1 MVLSS
6 LLGGIL
12 LLAVCWKI
20 SQLIKAPSD
29 RVLRS
34 VTLCIL
40 CAALSFPLGLKSVA
54 RHVDSLTGDGIAKLL
69 QNALLLVLVHFLQC
83 VFLYS
88 ASDRMAGNKRARWEL
103 IPLAFTIGI
112 ATMAMAITPGPERA
126 HTYATANM
134 REPGVALFYLA
145 AGMYLVYGLA
155 LALWWTLRCI
165 RVSNEPL
172 RTGLRLVAAA
182 LTAMVLMGSLRETLT
197 VTRWA
202 GGSVPAALIV
212 GAKLLLD
219 IAIPLFVAGI
229 LYPAAATRWLTGR
242 LWAHRRRMYRRLTP
256 LWTALHEAFPEDSL
270 HRTPARGRCD
280 ALRVRGMH
288 RRYYRRAIECRDGLV
303 RISPYLAELEAPLD
317 PSAPL
322 PPGRA
327 AVHLRE
333 ALAAYTAGAPVPGRA
348 IAVALPGGHD
358 LDDDVRQLVAL
369 SDALRTYQEG
379 A

>member
-1 MVLSS
+1 MALSS

-12 LLAVCWKI
+12 LLALAWKI
-20 SQLIKAPSD
+20 SQLVKAPSD

-34 VTLCIL
+34 VTLCIV
-40 CAALSFPLGLKSVA
+40 CAALSFLLGLKSGA
-54 RHVDSLTGDGIAKLL
+54 RYVDSLTGDGLAKLL
-69 QNALLLVLVHFLQC
+69 QNALLLVLVYLLQC
-83 VFLYS
+83 VFLYA
-88 ASDRMAGNKRARWEL
+88 ASDRTAGSKRAGWEL
-103 IPLAFTIGI
+103 VPLTSAIGI
-112 ATMAMAITPGPERA
+112 ATWAMAITPETERA

-145 AGMYLVYGLA
+145 AGLYLVYGLA
-155 LALWWTLRCI
+155 LALWWTLRYI
-165 RVSNEPL
+165 RVSHKPL
-172 RTGLRLVAAA
+172 RTGLQLVAAA
-182 LTAMVLMGSLRETLT
+182 LTIMVLMGSLREALT

-202 GGSVPAALIV
+202 GESVPAALIV

-229 LYPAAATRWLTGR
+229 LYPAAATRWTTVR
-242 LWAHRRRMYRRLTP
+242 LWAHRRRMYQRLTP

-270 HRTPARGRCD
+270 HRTPAGGWRD
-280 ALRVRGMH
+280 TLRVRRIH

-303 RISPYLAELEAPLD
+303 RISPYLAELEAPTE

-327 AVHLRE
+327 AVHLHE

-348 IAVALPGGHD
+348 IAVALPGGND

-369 SDALRTYQEG
+369 SDALRARQEG

>member
-12 LLAVCWKI
+12 LLALSWKA
-20 SQLIKAPSD
+20 SQLAKAPSD

-40 CAALSFPLGLKSVA
+40 CSALSFPLGLTSVA
-54 RHVDSLTGDGIAKLL
+54 RYVDSLTGDGISKLL
-69 QNALLLVLVHFLQC
+69 QNALLLVLVYFLQC

-88 ASDRMAGNKRARWEL
+88 ASDRTAGNNRARWEL
-103 IPLAFTIGI
+103 IPLASAIGI
-112 ATMAMAITPGPERA
+112 ATWAMAITPGPERA

-145 AGMYLVYGLA
+145 AGLYLVYGLA
-155 LALWWTLRCI
+155 LALWWTSRYI
-165 RVSNEPL
+165 RLSNGPL

-197 VTRWA
+197 MTRWTGA
-202 GGSVPAALIV
+202 SVPAALTV

-229 LYPAAATRWLTGR
+229 LYPAAATRWMTIH

-270 HRTPARGRCD
+270 HRTPAGGWLD
-280 ALRVRGMH
+280 ALRVRGIH

-303 RISPYLAELEAPLD
+303 RISPYLAEMEAPVE

-322 PPGRA
+322 SPGRA

-333 ALAAYTAGAPVPGRA
+333 ALAAYTAGVPVPGRA
-348 IAVALPGGHD
+348 VAVALPGGND

-369 SDALRTYQEG
+369 SDALRTQQEG

>member
-12 LLAVCWKI
+12 LLALSWKMR
-20 SQLIKAPSD
+20 QLAKAPSD

-34 VTLCIL
+34 VALCIL
-40 CAALSFPLGLKSVA
+40 CGSLSFPLGLKSVA
-54 RHVDSLTGDGIAKLL
+54 RYVDSLTTGGIAKLL
-69 QNALLLVLVHFLQC
+69 QNALLLLLVYFLQC
-83 VFLYS
+83 VYLYS
-88 ASDRMAGNKRARWEL
+88 ASDRTAGNRRARWEL
-103 IPLAFTIGI
+103 VPLASAIGI
-112 ATMAMAITPGPERA
+112 ATLAMALTPGPERA

-145 AGMYLVYGLA
+145 AGLYLVYGLA
-155 LALWWTLRCI
+155 LALCWTWRYI
-165 RVSNEPL
+165 RVSNGPL

-182 LTAMVLMGSLRETLT
+182 LTAMVLMGSLREMLTLM
-197 VTRWA
+197 RWA
-202 GGSVPAALIV
+202 GGSVPATPTV

-219 IAIPLFVAGI
+219 IAIPLFVTGI
-229 LYPAAATRWLTGR
+229 LYPAAATRWMAIR
-242 LWAHRRRMYRRLTP
+242 LWAHRRRMYRRLAP

-270 HRTPARGRCD
+270 QRTPTAGWRD
-280 ALRVRGMH
+280 AFRVRGVH
-288 RRYYRRAIECRDGLV
+288 RRHYRRAIECRDGLV
-303 RISPYLAELEAPLD
+303 RISPYLAQLEAPME

-333 ALAAYTAGAPVPGRA
+333 ALAAYRAGAPVPGRA
-348 IAVALPGGHD
+348 IAVALPGGND

-369 SDALRTYQEG
+369 SDALRTHQEG
-379 A
+379 S